1 MDTVKETFE
10 KSGILGRTK
19 LLAALGL
26 LLGSAGFAGCT
37 NLGEGPP
44 GAREPELHIRQVLV
58 DMNRGSCV
66 ESDFG
71 DRASIDVYVTIQMT
85 NEGPGDAEGAEVVAD
100 LYHEFAGPL
109 QRVDRESRFLGTIH
123 GAASI
128 QEELHLSGTVDSFEG
143 CSDEFFVR
151 ARLSADNDFAFHKDS
166 DPFTGS
172 ELK

>member
-1 MDTVKETFE
+1 MKKTFE
-10 KSGILGRTK
+10 KARILGRTK

-26 LLGSAGFAGCT
+26 LLASVMFGGCI
-37 NLGEGPP
+37 NPGEEPP
-44 GAREPELHIRQVLV
+44 GVQEPELHVRQVLV

-66 ESDFG
+66 ESDYG

-85 NEGPGDAEGAEVVAD
+85 NEGHGDAEGAEVVAA
-100 LYHEFAGPL
+100 LYHEFAVPPE
-109 QRVDRESRFLGTIH
+109 RVDRESRFLGTIQ
-123 GAASI
+123 GDASI
-128 QEELHLSGTVDSFEG
+128 QEELHLSGTVDRFEG

-151 ARLSADNDFAFHKDS
+151 AKLSADNDLAFHKDS